1 MDIQLCLNYFA
12 VITYISDYYS
22 KDDSGTLHHIKEA
35 LKNSEDDTLRSKLSL
50 VANTFLTHRQIGECE
65 AYFRIIPNL
74 TLKSSNI
81 EAMFIPTGFKKN
93 RSRFLKR
100 VTEEEAKKCT
110 DVIVLD
116 DRKGLYIE
124 KPSLLDKYER
134 RDIEINQALD
144 YLSYL
149 QFGKRYTASNKE
161 PMEGELKSNFILKCS
176 DKAKDLKSKHD
187 LDIIVTE

>member
-1 MDIQLCLNYFA
+1 MFITPAEIVIVLNSIIQLCLDYFA

-50 VANTFLTHRQIGECE
+50 VENTFLTHRQIGECE

-74 TLKSSNI
+74 NLKSSNI

-100 VTEEEAKKCT
+100 VSEEEAKKCE
-110 DVIVLD
+110 DVIVLE

-124 KPSLLDKYER
+124 KPSLLDKYTR
-134 RDIEINQALD
+134 RDI
-144 YLSYL
+144 
-149 QFGKRYTASNKE
+149 
-161 PMEGELKSNFILKCS
+161 
-176 DKAKDLKSKHD
+176 
-187 LDIIVTE
+187 